1 MDRAERHQGQGT
13 ARVRRATVP
22 RDELEIDIQPL
33 NRRGQQ
39 GRRAGVNP
47 MGQAEHQAALEHIA
61 GGRVFGP
68 RAVVARRRVLAGGR
82 RVFVGLR
89 PVLAGGHLML
99 AAGRPGIVFDAQ
111 QRVTR
116 CDRPLGGQAPA
127 AQSGALEQ

>member
-1 MDRAERHQGQGT
+1 MAG
-13 ARVRRATVP
+13 
-22 RDELEIDIQPL
+22 DELEIDIQPF

-47 MGQAEHQAALEHIA
+47 MVQAEYQAALKHSA
-61 GGRVFGP
+61 GRRVCGP

-82 RVFVGLR
+82 RVVVGLR
-89 PVLAGGHLML
+89 PVLAGGCLML
-99 AAGRPGIVFDAQ
+99 AGGRLGIVFDAQ

-116 CDRPLGGQAPA
+116 CDRPLGGKAPA

>member
-1 MDRAERHQGQGT
+1 MPG
-13 ARVRRATVP
+13 
-22 RDELEIDIQPL
+22 DELEIDIQPL
-33 NRRGQQ
+33 DRRGQQ

-47 MGQAEHQAALEHIA
+47 MVQAEHQAALEHIA

-82 RVFVGLR
+82 RVCVGLR
-89 PVLAGGHLML
+89 SGLAGGCLML
-99 AAGRPGIVFDAQ
+99 AGGRLGIVLDAQ

-116 CDRPLGGQAPA
+116 RDRPLGGKAPA